1 MNTIWIK
8 RILKILAL
16 LLVAYLWL
24 LNLVS
29 NIQID
34 PQTYNVLLLID
45 TVLIIILLLEE
56 SRR

>member
-1 MNTIWIK
+1 MNKIWIR

-24 LNLVS
+24 LNLWA

-34 PQTYNVLLLID
+34 TQTYNVLLLID
-45 TVLIIILLLEE
+45 TILISILLLEE